1 MFRPGTASRDYRNTM
16 NSSVIAD
23 EVAQRRSRR
32 DAKRRA
38 AEDLKATRARL
49 AAGTSIKPEF
59 EYELLTMFVRNEL
72 GAAVTMPALYALF
85 AIASM
90 FWAPAFDAIMWLV
103 IVIGAKVVLLDQSRR
118 FLALPPAQVNVGLWR
133 RRFIIIEL
141 LNGVAL
147 AGFALMGLGKSFSVS
162 GDLVYS
168 SHVFIFAT
176 LIVVVAIRTMFAAT
190 IPPILYAG
198 TIPMTVAVVIRL
210 LLLNDPFYLALA
222 SMAVGVHVYF
232 LFLARGIRSTAL
244 SMLEF
249 RSEKDALIA
258 ELEEE
263 KSVSDEA
270 RRRAEA
276 ANNAKSRFLATMSHE
291 LRTPLNAI
299 LGFSEVMKT
308 ELFGPMENQT
318 YREYAG
324 NILDSGRHLLHL
336 INEILDLTRIEAGR
350 YELHEEPVRLADVA
364 AECHKLLKL
373 RADSKGLQVVEEFE
387 PDLPVVWAD
396 QRAMRQ
402 ISLNLMSNALK
413 FTPRGG
419 RITLAVGST
428 EDGGQYLS
436 VRDTGPG
443 IPEDEIPKVL
453 QAFGQGALAHQSAEG
468 GAGLGLA
475 IVQNL
480 IELHGG
486 TLDLRSELRKGTDA
500 TVLLPG
506 YRVLRAMA
514 PLQPLGQET
523 HRLKQ
528 IAPRPPRPARLRS
541 KSPLAGGEDAPTLN

>member
-1 MFRPGTASRDYRNTM
+1 M
-16 NSSVIAD
+16 SSSAIAD
-23 EVAQRRSRR
+23 EVARLRSRR
-32 DAKRRA
+32 AARQRA
-38 AEDLKATRARL
+38 AADLRATRDRL

-59 EYELLTMFVRNEL
+59 EHELLAMYVRSEL

-90 FWAPAFDAIMWLV
+90 FWAPVLDAIVWLV
-103 IVIGAKVVLLDQSRR
+103 IVISAKVILLDQGRR
-118 FLALPPAQVNVGLWR
+118 FLALAPSQVNVALWR
-133 RRFIIIEL
+133 RRFVIIEL
-141 LNGVAL
+141 LNGIAL
-147 AGFALMGLGKSFSVS
+147 AGFALVGVGKDLAMGGNLLFA
-162 GDLVYS
+162 

-176 LIVVVAIRTMFAAT
+176 LIVVLAIRTMFAAP
-190 IPPILYAG
+190 IPSILFVG
-198 TIPMTVAVVIRL
+198 TVPMTAAVVLRL
-210 LLLNDPFYLALA
+210 LLLGDPFYLALA
-222 SMAVGVHVYF
+222 SMAVGVYLYF
-232 LFLARGIRSTAL
+232 VFLARGLRSTAL

-270 RRRAEA
+270 RRRAET
-276 ANNAKSRFLATMSHE
+276 ANQAKSRFLATMSHE

-308 ELFGPMENQT
+308 ELFGPLENPT

-336 INEILDLTRIEAGR
+336 INEVLDLTRIESGR
-350 YELHEEPVRLADVA
+350 YELHEEPVRLVDIADD
-364 AECHKLLKL
+364 CHKLLKL
-373 RADSKGLQVVEEFE
+373 RAESKGLLVAEELT
-387 PDLPVVWAD
+387 PSLPVVWAD

-402 ISLNLMSNALK
+402 ICLNLMSNAVK
-413 FTPRGG
+413 FTPKGG
-419 RITLAVGST
+419 RITLSVGAT
-428 EDGGQYLS
+428 ADGAQYLS

-453 QAFGQGALAHQSAEG
+453 QAFGQGALAQQNAEG

-486 TLDLRSELRKGTDA
+486 SLVLTSQLRKGTEA
-500 TVLLPG
+500 KVILPAF
-506 YRVLRAMA
+506 RVLHAMA

-523 HRLKQ
+523 HKLTER
-528 IAPRPPRPARLRS
+528 AGRPPRPARLRAKTRS
-541 KSPLAGGEDAPTLN
+541 APASGDTASLN

>member
-1 MFRPGTASRDYRNTM
+1 MFRPGTGSRDYRNTM

-103 IVIGAKVVLLDQSRR
+103 IVIGAKVVLLDQGRR